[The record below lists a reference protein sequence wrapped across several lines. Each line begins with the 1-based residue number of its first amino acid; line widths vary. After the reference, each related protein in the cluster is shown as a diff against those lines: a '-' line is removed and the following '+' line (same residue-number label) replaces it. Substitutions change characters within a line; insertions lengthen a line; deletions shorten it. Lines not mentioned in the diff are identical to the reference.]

1 MKKSALDFGLDLTL
15 ASAIAAL
22 GLLFSTVLVNTQAGA
37 QTSSVA
43 SLANTSARLNQHQS
57 RRSQM
62 RPESFDLALYPIVDA
77 NERYWISLLW
87 DTGIVEPQTDYAAKA
102 LGEILALTT
111 TPNLSEAQSRI
122 VHAAMQVGTQLYAS
136 NPTLNTTIE
145 KAFLQTIDRGLD
157 PEWVAMS
164 LSGLGKG
171 SIEVQELQQLGDRVK
186 QRFPRWSQ
194 NIYLYTTMREIEE
207 MVSPSDTPPLN
218 DLLNWTGIPDRFH
231 LYVICQRN
239 RQILCQAV
247 VKDRNGKF
255 IRENGKLWSVP
266 LLLRSLHHLSWNFT
280 RGQTPQGIYRIEGT
294 VPQPDTEY
302 FRAYGQFP
310 LVKIFVPFEAGVK
323 EFLPGRKGGFREN
336 IQAYQALLPPSWQNY
351 FPIQQTYW
359 AGMSGR
365 SLFRIHGSGEAATY
379 FPGNRPQQGNNT
391 WSPTI
396 GCLSALESYDDRGNL
411 SQTDMPKILRTLTTL
426 GGGNLSGYLIVV
438 EVPGDAKNPISLETI
453 QAAIASQPRAQVNQS
468 RIP

>member
-1 MKKSALDFGLDLTL
+1 MKKLGLDLGL

-22 GLLFSTVLVNTQAGA
+22 GLLSSAALINTQANA

-43 SLANTSARLNQHQS
+43 SQANASARLYQQQS
-57 RRSQM
+57 RRAQM
-62 RPESFDLALYPIVDA
+62 RPENFDLALYPIVDA
-77 NERYWISLLW
+77 NEGYWKSLLW
-87 DTGIVEPQTDYAAKA
+87 DTGIVEPREEYVTKA
-102 LGEILALTT
+102 IVDILALTT
-111 TPNLSEAQSRI
+111 TPNLSESQSRI
-122 VHAAMQVGTQLYAS
+122 VHATLQVGTQLYAS
-136 NPTLNTTIE
+136 NPTLFTPI
-145 KAFLQTIDRGLD
+145 KDAFLQTIDRSVD

-164 LSGLGKG
+164 LSGLSKG
-171 SIEVQELQQLGDRVK
+171 GMTVKELEQLSDRIK

-194 NIYLYTTMREIEE
+194 DVYLYTTMREIDDLG
-207 MVSPSDTPPLN
+207 SPSTTPPLA
-218 DLLNWTGIPDRFH
+218 DLLTWTVAPGQFH
-231 LYVICQRN
+231 LYAICQRN
-239 RQILCQAV
+239 RQVLCQAV
-247 VKDRNGKF
+247 VKDRNGEF

-294 VPQPDTEY
+294 VPQPDTDY

-310 LVKIFVPFEAGVK
+310 LVKLFVPFESGVK

-351 FPIQQTYW
+351 FPMQQTYW
-359 AGMSGR
+359 AGMNGR

-379 FPGNRPQQGNNT
+379 FPGNRPQLGNNT

-396 GCLSALESYDDRGNL
+396 GCLSALELYDDRGNL
-411 SQTDMPKILRTLTTL
+411 SHADMPKILSTLTTL

-438 EVPGDAKNPISLETI
+438 EVPGDAQNPISLETI
-453 QAAIASQPRAQVNQS
+453 QAAIAAQPRAQVNQS
-468 RIP
+468 SLP

>member
-1 MKKSALDFGLDLTL
+1 MKKLTLDLGL

-22 GLLFSTVLVNTQAGA
+22 GLLSSTALINTQVNA

-43 SLANTSARLNQHQS
+43 SQTNASARLNQHQS
-57 RRSQM
+57 RRAQM
-62 RPESFDLALYPIVDA
+62 RPENFDLALYPIVDA

-87 DTGIVEPQTDYAAKA
+87 DTGIVEPQTEFAAKA
-102 LGEILALTT
+102 LGDILALTT
-111 TPNLSEAQSRI
+111 TPNLSESQSRI
-122 VHAAMQVGTQLYAS
+122 VHATMQVGTQLYAS
-136 NPTLNTTIE
+136 SPTLYAPIKE
-145 KAFLQTIDRGLD
+145 AFFQTIDRSLD

-164 LSGLGKG
+164 LSGLSKG
-171 SIEVQELQQLGDRVK
+171 GMTVNELTQLGDRVK

-194 NIYLYTTMREIEE
+194 NVYLYTTMREIED
-207 MVSPSDTPPLN
+207 MGSPSAVPPLN
-218 DLLNWTGIPDRFH
+218 DLLNWTVVPDRFH
-231 LYVICQRN
+231 LYVICQQN
-239 RQILCQAV
+239 RQVLCQAV
-247 VKDRNGKF
+247 IKDRNGEF
-255 IRENGKLWSVP
+255 VRENGKLWSVP

-310 LVKIFVPFEAGVK
+310 LVKVFVPFEAGVK
-323 EFLPGRKGGFREN
+323 EFLPGRKGGFRES
-336 IQAYQALLPPSWQNY
+336 IQSYQALLPPSWQNY
-351 FPIQQTYW
+351 FPMQQTYW

-379 FPGNRPQQGNNT
+379 FPGNRPQLGNNT

-396 GCLSALESYDDRGNL
+396 GCLSALELYDDRGNL
-411 SQTDMPKILRTLTTL
+411 TQTDMPKILSTLTTL
-426 GGGNLSGYLIVV
+426 GGGKMSGYLIVV

-468 RIP
+468 KLP